1 MNGLR
6 DKEKYTFE
14 ADGEIELTRDDVII
28 TVLSKDG
35 YSVQS
40 EGGMTVIL
48 DVTLT
53 PELIREGYM
62 REIVSKV
69 QNMRKDAGFE
79 VTDHIRLM
87 ISGDEEIDEVVRDY
101 SGEICSDV
109 LADELTA
116 AATDVEATDVN
127 GKTVRIGIEKI

>member
-1 MNGLR
+1 
-6 DKEKYTFE
+6 
-14 ADGEIELTRDDVII
+14 
-28 TVLSKDG
+28 
-35 YSVQS
+35 
-40 EGGMTVIL
+40 
-48 DVTLT
+48 
-53 PELIREGYM
+53 
-62 REIVSKV
+62 
-69 QNMRKDAGFE
+69 
-79 VTDHIRLM
+79 M

>member
-1 MNGLR
+1 M
-6 DKEKYTFE
+6 
-14 ADGEIELTRDDVII
+14 II

-40 EGGMTVIL
+40 EGSMTVIL

-87 ISGDEEIDEVVRDY
+87 ISGDEEIDSVVRDY
-101 SGEICSDV
+101 ADEICSDV

-116 AATDVEATDVN
+116 AAYGTETTDVN
-127 GKTVRIGIEKI
+127 GKPVRIGIEKI